1 MRYTPFESVER
12 MVDQMRRDV
21 LELRESLAEG
31 WPALEG
37 PAFGTAVDLTEHDDE
52 FVVTVD
58 MPGFEREDIDLRF
71 HDGVCY
77 LAAEHEDVD
86 ETSARRRSIREQVS
100 VPRAVEVDEITATYR
115 NGVLEVHLP
124 IVEGAAERGH
134 RIDVD

>member
-1 MRYTPFESVER
+1 
-12 MVDQMRRDV
+12 MRRDM

-37 PAFGTAVDLTEHDDE
+37 GPFGTDVDLTEHDDE
-52 FVVTVD
+52 FVLTVD
-58 MPGFEREDIDLRF
+58 MPGFEREEIDLRF
-71 HDGVCY
+71 DEGVLY
-77 LAAEHEDVD
+77 LTAEHGVTD

-100 VPRAVEVDEITATYR
+100 VPRPVEAEAITAAYH

-124 IVEGAAERGH
+124 VVEGAAERGH

>member
-1 MRYTPFESVER
+1 
-12 MVDQMRRDV
+12 MVDQMRRDM

-37 PAFGTAVDLTEHDDE
+37 GRFGADADLTEHDDE
-52 FVVTVD
+52 FVLTVD
-58 MPGFEREDIDLRF
+58 MPGFEREEIDLRF
-71 HDGVCY
+71 DDGVCY
-77 LAAEHEDVD
+77 LTAEHEVTD

-100 VPRAVEVDEITATYR
+100 VPRAVEAEAITAAYH